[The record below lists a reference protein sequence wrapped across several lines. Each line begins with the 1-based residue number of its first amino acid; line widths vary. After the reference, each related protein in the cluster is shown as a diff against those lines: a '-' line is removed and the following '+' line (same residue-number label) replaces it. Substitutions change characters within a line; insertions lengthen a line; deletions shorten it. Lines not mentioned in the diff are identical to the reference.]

1 MANAVTQRQ
10 RISYQKCT
18 GRSAIHSLVSCVTSS
33 MSMDEWRITKTTIET
48 EMLRLADL
56 LSVPVRGMHPA
67 LARHEAEAS
76 NHTLHAALKAVS
88 DHR

>member
-1 MANAVTQRQ
+1 
-10 RISYQKCT
+10 
-18 GRSAIHSLVSCVTSS
+18 

-56 LSVPVRGMHPA
+56 LSVPSRSMHSGIA
-67 LARHEAEAS
+67 QHEAEAS
-76 NHTLHAALKAVS
+76 NQALHAALKAVS